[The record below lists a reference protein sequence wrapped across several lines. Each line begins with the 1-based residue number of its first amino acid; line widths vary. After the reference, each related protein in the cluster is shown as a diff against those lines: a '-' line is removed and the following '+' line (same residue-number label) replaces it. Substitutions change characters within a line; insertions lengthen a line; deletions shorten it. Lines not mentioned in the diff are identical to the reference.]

1 MKMIIVSESDNQ
13 MHLNDKIDC
22 FASFGICDD
31 IDTFTVLVVQ
41 MMECTSSAQN

>member
-22 FASFGICDD
+22 FVSFGICDD
-31 IDTFTVLVVQ
+31 IGICDNIDTLTFWL
-41 MMECTSSAQN
+41 SR